1 MVKEE
6 VIKEILKIYR
16 EESDIVLTEDETGKM
31 VVAEK
36 IDSLELMKLIVSL
49 EDVFDV
55 EFDSDELDED
65 IFKSIESVSELVIEK
80 KQNE

>member
-1 MVKEE
+1 M
-6 VIKEILKIYR
+6 
-16 EESDIVLTEDETGKM
+16 LTEDETGKM